1 MTAAVM
7 PSSAA
12 GLLTLLEDEND
23 ELKRYAL
30 VHLNKVVHEF
40 WFQIS
45 SYIGSVEALYE
56 DDEFADRELAALIAS
71 KVFYHLGELDSALTY
86 ALGAGKHFIVDEQS
100 EYVQTLVARCLD
112 QYFELRTREVEQ
124 VDVDPRLVAV
134 VERMLN
140 RCCEHGQ
147 FEQAVGVALEG
158 RRLDKLEEVVQRS
171 NDVPATLGYALKVC
185 QKLVINR
192 DFRQQVLR
200 LLIRL
205 YEECD
210 EPDYVVICQCLMFL
224 DDAPEVSKILSRLLN
239 SNKPDDVLL
248 AYQIAFDLVENELQ
262 SFVIKVQEQLPKP
275 PEAAAPAADG
285 AAAPAVPAAD
295 GAAPPAAGDTATAM
309 DTAAAAA
316 AAAAAEANGN
326 AAAAA
331 PELAPELVDK
341 LNKLRDILNGKTP
354 IGLNLEFL
362 YHHNKAD
369 LQVLKNIKGTVDARV
384 SVTHSATILA
394 NALMHAGTS
403 IDTFLR
409 ENLEW
414 LSRATNWAKF
424 SATAGLGVIH
434 RGQLQQGAYLDRV
447 ECCVFCLAGEFAYVM
462 LGCGVLCQV
471 GVRVRVGANV
481 NRRLWL
487 LLGCW
492 DLIST
497 AHATAARACCN
508 LIPPWDGVL

>member
-192 DFRQQVLR
+192 DFRQQVR
-200 LLIRL
+200 
-205 YEECD
+205 
-210 EPDYVVICQCLMFL
+210 
-224 DDAPEVSKILSRLLN
+224 EVRW
-239 SNKPDDVLL
+239 
-248 AYQIAFDLVENELQ
+248 QGMLQ
-262 SFVIKVQEQLPKP
+262 SSSARLSQRP
-275 PEAAAPAADG
+275 
-285 AAAPAVPAAD
+285 
-295 GAAPPAAGDTATAM
+295 
-309 DTAAAAA
+309 
-316 AAAAAEANGN
+316 
-326 AAAAA
+326 
-331 PELAPELVDK
+331 
-341 LNKLRDILNGKTP
+341 
-354 IGLNLEFL
+354 
-362 YHHNKAD
+362 D
-369 LQVLKNIKGTVDARV
+369 LQDRPPSCN
-384 SVTHSATILA
+384 
-394 NALMHAGTS
+394 
-403 IDTFLR
+403 
-409 ENLEW
+409 
-414 LSRATNWAKF
+414 
-424 SATAGLGVIH
+424 
-434 RGQLQQGAYLDRV
+434 QLQQLKGSDWISPTVISSSVVGTSPDGQLMQWVLVDRIHPACSWV
-447 ECCVFCLAGEFAYVM
+447 WSSGITDLLRLHSPRQLLA
-462 LGCGVLCQV
+462 V
-471 GVRVRVGANV
+471 G
-481 NRRLWL
+481 RRRIGSWT
-487 LLGCW
+487 G
-492 DLIST
+492 
-497 AHATAARACCN
+497 
-508 LIPPWDGVL
+508 